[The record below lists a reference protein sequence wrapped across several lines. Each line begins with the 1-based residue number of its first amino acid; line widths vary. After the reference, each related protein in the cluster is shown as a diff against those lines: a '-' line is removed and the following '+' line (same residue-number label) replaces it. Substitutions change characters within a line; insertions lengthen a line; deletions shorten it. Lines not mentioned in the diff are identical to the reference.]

1 MLSNPPT
8 NLSAPDQFVPQEI
21 AGPASWRLAWWISE
35 GIKQLS
41 ALRQSEAE
49 HAEPNN
55 QLKENSKV
63 VVEKVMLAHTWDEL
77 GQVSS
82 ADVVCV
88 SVITIFETL

>member
-1 MLSNPPT
+1 M
-8 NLSAPDQFVPQEI
+8 
-21 AGPASWRLAWWISE
+21 SE

-63 VVEKVMLAHTWDEL
+63 VVEKVMLAHNWYEL